1 MGCLEGLGFRIVNS
15 LRCRSFIYLSTWMEG
30 RGWLVIGEE
39 GGGRKREEEG
49 VFKI

>member
-1 MGCLEGLGFRIVNS
+1 
-15 LRCRSFIYLSTWMEG
+15 MEG

-39 GGGRKREEEG
+39 GGGRRREEEG